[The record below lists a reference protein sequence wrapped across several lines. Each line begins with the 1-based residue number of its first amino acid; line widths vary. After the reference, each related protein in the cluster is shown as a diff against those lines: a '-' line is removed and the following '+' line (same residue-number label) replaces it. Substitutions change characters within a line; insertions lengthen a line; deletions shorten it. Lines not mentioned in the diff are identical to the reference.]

1 MRNSTRTN
9 GGAGEAELAIS
20 PTGIRAGIRAAM
32 DAEIV
37 AIAAAL
43 RRAVVRTGRQVQQ
56 ELRAQARAG
65 GFKDGGKAI
74 ANAWRLRTYPAEGA
88 APRTWRPAALVYSNA
103 PDIAE
108 AFDKG
113 VPITAKGQRWL
124 AFPTSWNALRG
135 RRGASARGGV
145 RVTPAQMMAAKGDA
159 FVIRAKSNPAVR
171 LWCLRVREARGLSR
185 RGRNRVRL
193 WAGPA
198 EVLTGNRKGR
208 AQAARDLLDRGFVP
222 MFLLMKRVSLRKRL
236 DIDAVRGSAAGM
248 LASNVS
254 AELRRGGAG

>member
-1 MRNSTRTN
+1 MAVAPQ
-9 GGAGEAELAIS
+9 GIG
-20 PTGIRAGIRAAM
+20 TGIRAGIRAAM
-32 DAEIV
+32 DEEII
-37 AIAAAL
+37 AIAAGL
-43 RRAVVRTGRQVQQ
+43 RRAVARTGRQVQQ

-65 GFKDGGKAI
+65 GFKDGGRAI

-113 VPITAKGQRWL
+113 VPIVAKGQRWL

-135 RRGASARGGV
+135 RRGASSRGGV

-171 LWCLRVREARGLSR
+171 LWCLRLREARGLSR
-185 RGRNRVRL
+185 RGRNRIRL

-208 AQAARDLLDRGFVP
+208 QQAARDLLDRGFVP

-236 DIDAVRGSAAGM
+236 DIDAVRGSAAGL
-248 LASNVS
+248 LAANVA

>member
-1 MRNSTRTN
+1 MPVGVNTLRLSV
-9 GGAGEAELAIS
+9 
-20 PTGIRAGIRAAM
+20 RATM
-32 DAEIV
+32 DEEII

-43 RRAVVRTGRQVQQ
+43 RRAVERTGRQVQQ

-65 GFKDGGKAI
+65 GFKDGGRAI
-74 ANAWRLRTYPAEGA
+74 ANAWRLRVYPDAGT

-103 PDIAE
+103 PDIVD

-113 VPITAKGQRWL
+113 VPIVAKGKHWL

-145 RVTPAQMMAAKGDA
+145 RVTPAQMIAARGDA

-185 RGRNRVRL
+185 RGRNRIRL

-198 EVLTGNRKGR
+198 EVLTGNRRGR
-208 AQAARDLLDRGFVP
+208 QQAARDLLDKGFVP

-236 DIDAVRGSAAGM
+236 DIAAVRASAAGL
-248 LASNVS
+248 LAGNVV
-254 AELRRGGAG
+254 AELRRGGAR